1 MFTREMMIDY
11 ADKLLIG
18 LSDEEIEILLSEFDA
33 INENMELIDKI
44 PGIEKVEPMTHTLDD
59 FVYEKVEPQSFP
71 TDYTISSLREDKA
84 EESLPI
90 EDILRNCDGQIDRM
104 VEVPKVVG

>member
-18 LSDEEIEILLSEFDA
+18 LSEEEINTLLSEFDV

-44 PGIEKVEPMTHTLDD
+44 PGI
-59 FVYEKVEPQSFP
+59 EKVEPQSFP

-90 EDILRNCDGQIDRM
+90 EDILKNCDGQIDRM
-104 VEVPKVVG
+104 VEVPKVVGE

>member
-1 MFTREMMIDY
+1 MFTKEIIIDY

-18 LSDEEIEILLSEFDA
+18 LNDDEIDILLGEFDV
-33 INENMELIDKI
+33 IKENMELIEKI
-44 PGIEKVEPMTHTLDD
+44 PGIEKI
-59 FVYEKVEPQSFP
+59 EPQSFP
-71 TDYTISSLREDKA
+71 TDFTISSLREDKA

-90 EDILRNCDGQIDRM
+90 EDVLKNCDKQIDRM

>member
-1 MFTREMMIDY
+1 MFTKEMMIDY

-18 LSDEEIEILLSEFDA
+18 LNDEEIDILLGEFDV
-33 INENMELIDKI
+33 IKENMELIAKI
-44 PGIEKVEPMTHTLDD
+44 PDI
-59 FVYEKVEPQSFP
+59 EKVEPQSFP
-71 TDYTISSLREDKA
+71 TDFVISSLREDKA

-90 EDILRNCDGQIDRM
+90 EDVLKNCDKQIDRM

>member
-18 LSDEEIEILLSEFDA
+18 LSEEEIDTLLSEFDV
-33 INENMELIDKI
+33 IKENMELIDKI
-44 PGIEKVEPMTHTLDD
+44 PGIEKVEP
-59 FVYEKVEPQSFP
+59 QSFP
-71 TDYTISSLREDKA
+71 TEYTLASLREDKA

-90 EDILRNCDGQIDRM
+90 EDILKNCDGQIDRM

>member
-18 LSDEEIEILLSEFDA
+18 LSDEEINTLLSEFDV

-44 PGIEKVEPMTHTLDD
+44 PGI
-59 FVYEKVEPQSFP
+59 EKVEPQSFP

>member
-18 LSDEEIEILLSEFDA
+18 LSDEEIEILLSEFDV

-44 PGIEKVEPMTHTLDD
+44 PGIEKVEP
-59 FVYEKVEPQSFP
+59 QSFP
-71 TDYTISSLREDKA
+71 TDYTITSLREDKA

>member
-18 LSDEEIEILLSEFDA
+18 LSDEEIEILLSEFDV
-33 INENMELIDKI
+33 IKENMELIDKI
-44 PGIEKVEPMTHTLDD
+44 PGIEKVEP
-59 FVYEKVEPQSFP
+59 QSFP
-71 TDYTISSLREDKA
+71 TEYTLASLREDKA

-90 EDILRNCDGQIDRM
+90 EDILKNCDGQIDRM
-104 VEVPKVVG
+104 VEVPKVVGQ